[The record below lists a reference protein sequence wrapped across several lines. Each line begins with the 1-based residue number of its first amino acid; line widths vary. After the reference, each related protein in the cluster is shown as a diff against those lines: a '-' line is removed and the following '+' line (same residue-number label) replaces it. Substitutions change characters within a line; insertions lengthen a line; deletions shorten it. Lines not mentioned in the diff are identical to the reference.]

1 MLSRGPCARPP
12 TVIRRTSTASTG
24 EVWATAGP
32 SSVTSAPPRPVTRTG
47 PPDYVLF
54 MLSTLLVI
62 GGVLVG
68 LLVLL
73 AVIVGLSAR
82 PAPSTVNRT
91 GGRAPAWV
99 ADAGRPHPD
108 AWSPL
113 STGNT
118 SEMPA
123 VR

>member
-1 MLSRGPCARPP
+1 
-12 TVIRRTSTASTG
+12 
-24 EVWATAGP
+24 
-32 SSVTSAPPRPVTRTG
+32 
-47 PPDYVLF
+47 

-62 GGVLVG
+62 AGVFVG

-73 AVIVGLSAR
+73 ALIVSLSAR
-82 PAPSTVNRT
+82 PETKMRT
-91 GGRAPAWV
+91 TGTPGSARTASWV
-99 ADAGRPHPD
+99 VDAGRPHPD

-113 STGNT
+113 STTST